1 MLCDGLK
8 TQCRQTSEIRRIP
21 TQWWYPQYPQFS
33 QNALCFLKPSTFYLA
48 TSVFKFQCAAE
59 TSSTEL
65 RFAEVRVFR
74 VTWLEILKLFVLDAV
89 HDLWCVKGIIMLV
102 AFKSCDLR
110 DWDSVRWGN
119 MKVSVWECLIIQTFA
134 SWTDWS
140 FEEKRHGWTFYT
152 PF

>member
-1 MLCDGLK
+1 MVWRHNVDRLQKLEEFPHNDGIPKFPK
-8 TQCRQTSEIRRIP
+8 THFV
-21 TQWWYPQYPQFS
+21 FS
-33 QNALCFLKPSTFYLA
+33 KEHKPSTFYSA

-65 RFAEVRVFR
+65 WFAEARVFR

-89 HDLWCVKGIIMLV
+89 HDSWRVKGIILLV

-110 DWDSVRWGN
+110 DWDSVKCLGN
-119 MKVSVWECLIIQTFA
+119 LKVSVWECLIIQTFA
-134 SWTDWS
+134 LWTDWS